1 MDLSGAIALV
11 TGGGHRVGKGIVL
24 ALSAAG
30 ADVFIHYGRSADE
43 AETTAAEA
51 EQLGARVEIGSAD
64 LSDLTVAP
72 ALVAEAASAL
82 GPVSILVNS
91 ASGFPEDT
99 LTNVTVEGWERTL
112 QLTVGSPAFLA
123 QAVARGLP
131 ESGEGA
137 IVNISDWRT
146 ARPYPDHF
154 SYSIAKGALEAFT
167 RTAAVALA
175 PRIRVNAVALG
186 AILPPP
192 GKGSEYLKEL
202 ATGLPLERTGSV
214 EVVADAAL
222 SLLRNDFITGEI
234 VRVDG
239 GAHLT

>member
-1 MDLSGAIALV
+1 MDLKGALALV

-43 AETTAAEA
+43 AEATAAEA
-51 EQLGARVEIGSAD
+51 EQLGARVAIGSAD
-64 LSDLTVAP
+64 LSDPGASS
-72 ALVAEAASAL
+72 ALVAEATSAL
-82 GPVSILVNS
+82 GPVSILINS
-91 ASGFPEDT
+91 ASAFPEDS
-99 LTNVTVEGWERTL
+99 LVDVTVEGWERTL
-112 QLTVGSPAFLA
+112 QLTLGSPAFLS
-123 QAVARGLP
+123 QAVARALP

-154 SYSIAKGALEAFT
+154 SYTVAKGALEAFT

-192 GKGSEYLKEL
+192 GKGSDYLKEL
-202 ATGLPLERTGSV
+202 ATSLPLMRTGSV
-214 EVVADAAL
+214 EVVADAVL
-222 SLLRNDFITGEI
+222 FLLGNDFITGEI

>member
-1 MDLSGAIALV
+1 MDLKGAIALI

-43 AETTAAEA
+43 AEATAAEA
-51 EQLGARVEIGSAD
+51 EQLGARVAIGSAD
-64 LSDLTVAP
+64 LSDPGASSV
-72 ALVAEAASAL
+72 LVAEATSAL
-82 GPVSILVNS
+82 GPVSILINS
-91 ASGFPEDT
+91 ASAFPEDS
-99 LTNVTVEGWERTL
+99 LTDVTVEGWERTL
-112 QLTVGSPAFLA
+112 QLTLGSPAFLSK
-123 QAVARGLP
+123 AVARALP
-131 ESGEGA
+131 ENGEGA

-154 SYSIAKGALEAFT
+154 SYTVAKGALEAFT

-192 GKGSEYLKEL
+192 GKGSDYLKEL
-202 ATGLPLERTGSV
+202 ATSLPLKRTGSV
-214 EVVADAAL
+214 AVVADAVL
-222 SLLRNDFITGEI
+222 FLLGNDFITGEI
-234 VRVDG
+234 VRLDG